1 MAPDCVHAAI
11 FSNSHVFFRCMLIS
25 DLFPVGLLGHCVLS
39 PRLCSAG
46 TSQSA
51 ACSSGSP
58 DKWHLTLT
66 YLDLLTAYSSCC
78 CYYCYE
84 CDCDCDCYCYCYYH
98 YGNND
103 DDYDDESDC
112 SRKGKLTGN
121 DLTIELFLNPCP
133 AGTDP
138 SGASVEIPGMRR
150 VQAVVEIHALQQ
162 ELCIRKAYN

>member
-1 MAPDCVHAAI
+1 
-11 FSNSHVFFRCMLIS
+11 MLIS

-121 DLTIELFLNPCP
+121 DLTIELFLKPCP

-138 SGASVEIPGMRR
+138 SGASVEIPACGGYKRSSRYMRSSKSCASVKPTTEDR
-150 VQAVVEIHALQQ
+150 PMQPRSL
-162 ELCIRKAYN
+162 